1 MWTPV
6 RIKQD
11 KDNMSKWKRDEK
23 ARLKEGSGGVWTASN
38 GLSTAAGTND
48 DNYHSNNVSLS
59 EGMEGKDKWL
69 CMCVGG
75 QGSVRLCLSVWGG
88 GRCKWKLAGTVEN

>member
-1 MWTPV
+1 M
-6 RIKQD
+6 
-11 KDNMSKWKRDEK
+11 
-23 ARLKEGSGGVWTASN
+23 
-38 GLSTAAGTND
+38 LSTAAGTND

-88 GRCKWKLAGTVEN
+88 GRCK

>member
-1 MWTPV
+1 M
-6 RIKQD
+6 
-11 KDNMSKWKRDEK
+11 
-23 ARLKEGSGGVWTASN
+23 KEGLGGVWTASN

-69 CMCVGG
+69 CVCGWAGFCAYVRACVG
-75 QGSVRLCLSVWGG
+75 WG
-88 GRCKWKLAGTVEN
+88 KV